1 MNSPKQSKLFK
12 YSYYDRRY
20 DKDYMIVPEN
30 YYDREYETI
39 PLEVYWLFLR
49 FVPVEMIGIIWNIK
63 TILDDV
69 DFRNYMNYI
78 YSYEN
83 SNMKNSGMQLR
94 SRRTLF
100 IPNTHGGLLANEMF
114 SLITYNYT
122 PQQKIDKLYNLV
134 FKWYEFVKNNN
145 YHKKIESVIKSK
157 INQFYYEIVACW
169 YVPKN
174 YWWKNKTQKKKLF
187 EKLALC
193 RYYIANF
200 DYIVCNHYGD
210 TSNNFEDFDLF
221 VNEGK
226 PLKKEFLKDICEVSD
241 YHVDSWHGILE
252 PV

>member
-1 MNSPKQSKLFK
+1 MISPKQTNLFK
-12 YSYYDRRY
+12 YSYWDRRN

-39 PLEVYWLFLR
+39 PLEIYWLFLR

-63 TILDDV
+63 IILDDV

-114 SLITYNYT
+114 SLINYNYT

-134 FKWYEFVKNNN
+134 FKWYEFIKNNY
-145 YHKKIESVIKSK
+145 YHKKIEDVIKSK
-157 INQFYYEIVACW
+157 INQFYYEIVASW
-169 YVPKN
+169 YVTKN
-174 YWWKNKTQKKKLF
+174 YWWKNEIQKKKLF

-200 DYIVCNHYGD
+200 NYIACYHYDD
-210 TSNNFEDFDLF
+210 TSNNFKDFDLF

-226 PLKKEFLKDICEVSD
+226 PLKKEFLKEICEVSN
-241 YHVDSWHGILE
+241 YQEDSWGDVLE